1 MYCSRELFTNS
12 ENIYCKMQTEKVL
25 NSVVYFQL
33 KLLSITYFQQR
44 VLQRVFLSFIIS
56 PLKLL
61 YINICYMV
69 KFLPGLYNNNNNNQF
84 NKTTLQY
91 IYTLNYMAKFMK
103 YLKIIRA
110 NNCSL
115 LVTRTCKFFKRVYT
129 IIVIFYSY
137 KIFKSFRV
145 CSLHRIRIIS

>member
-1 MYCSRELFTNS
+1 MVFPGHPDDPAVIKPMVMPKQQVSPFLAKAVFYMTTAVVGVGCSSMGN
-12 ENIYCKMQTEKVL
+12 N
-25 NSVVYFQL
+25 
-33 KLLSITYFQQR
+33 
-44 VLQRVFLSFIIS
+44 
-56 PLKLL
+56 
-61 YINICYMV
+61 
-69 KFLPGLYNNNNNNQF
+69 NNNNNNQF

-129 IIVIFYSY
+129 NSY
-137 KIFKSFRV
+137 I
-145 CSLHRIRIIS
+145 LQL

>member
-1 MYCSRELFTNS
+1 MSN
-12 ENIYCKMQTEKVL
+12 N
-25 NSVVYFQL
+25 N
-33 KLLSITYFQQR
+33 
-44 VLQRVFLSFIIS
+44 
-56 PLKLL
+56 
-61 YINICYMV
+61 
-69 KFLPGLYNNNNNNQF
+69 NNNNNNQF

-129 IIVIFYSY
+129 NSY
-137 KIFKSFRV
+137 I
-145 CSLHRIRIIS
+145 LQL